1 MKHLLIRSLMIGSLV
16 FIVGVIIAQP
26 PPVIPIQSVAKDAM
40 GNVAKNRDV
49 YVKDVILTS
58 VVGGARVWEESHVVR
73 TDNDGI
79 YTIYVG
85 KGTKIFAFNN
95 ISDIGGIDWGNGPYF
110 FNIKV
115 AIAPSIPAAWWVAV
129 DNYIDMGTQQ
139 LMSVPYAMYAG
150 NATVNNVTTSIQP
163 GPPNTFLITDSAGN
177 VSWTTPQAAQQ
188 TVTTITN
195 FNLNFSVRTGQN
207 AVIPALTTAIV
218 DVDIPGVELGDPIVV
233 TAQKD
238 YTEWAIYSAFVSKAG
253 TVRVRFANY
262 TDVDVKVL
270 GSEYKIVVIK

>member
-16 FIVGVIIAQP
+16 FIVGTIIAQP
-26 PPVIPIQSVAKDAM
+26 PPVIPIQAVAKDAM

-49 YVKDVILTS
+49 YVKDVILTAA
-58 VVGGARVWEESHVVR
+58 VGGARMWEESHVVK

-85 KGTKIFAFNN
+85 RGTKIFAFNN
-95 ISDIGGIDWGNGPYF
+95 IQDISGIDWGNGPYF

-115 AIAPSIPAAWWVAV
+115 AIAPSIPAAWWVAA

-163 GPPNTFLITDSAGN
+163 GPPNTFLITDSSGN
-177 VSWTTPQAAQQ
+177 VSWTTPKAAQQ
-188 TVTTITN
+188 TITTITN
-195 FNLNFSVRTGQN
+195 FNLSFNVRTGQN
-207 AVIPALTTAIV
+207 AIIPALTTAIV
-218 DVDIPGVELGDPIVV
+218 DVDIAGVELGDPIVV

-238 YTEWAIYSAFVSKAG
+238 YTEWAIYSAFVSKPG

-262 TDVDVKVL
+262 TDADVKVL

>member
-1 MKHLLIRSLMIGSLV
+1 MIGSLV

-49 YVKDVILTS
+49 YVKDVILNAA
-58 VVGGARVWEESHVVR
+58 VGGARIWEETHVVK

-85 KGTKIFAFNN
+85 KGTKVFAFNN
-95 ISDIGGIDWGNGPYF
+95 ISDIGGMDWGNGPYF

-115 AIAPSIPAAWWVAV
+115 AIAPSIPAAWWIAA

-207 AVIPALTTAIV
+207 AIIPALTTAYA
-218 DVDIPGVELGDPIVV
+218 DVEIPGVELGDPIVA
-233 TAQKD
+233 TATRD
-238 YTEWAIYSAFVSKAG
+238 YTDWAVYSAFVFKAG